1 MTEREKKILKEAK
14 ERGALYVQKKY
25 PTSHDSDLIWFWVYF
40 SNKHRYIVDVMHAS
54 DYSIKNYELFDSL
67 EFNKTYL
74 LNELLLGFHQEKLN
88 IWQELKNTKK
98 SAGRCMLVVTN

>member
-1 MTEREKKILKEAK
+1 MTEKEKEVLKNAK
-14 ERGALYVQKKY
+14 ERKSVYVLKKY

-40 SNKHRYIVDVMHAS
+40 SDKHRYIVDVMHAS

-74 LNELLLGFHQEKLN
+74 LNELMLGFHEEKLD
-88 IWQELKNTKK
+88 I
-98 SAGRCMLVVTN
+98 